1 VTSLFEGLGR
11 VVAFLF
17 VAGVLTTAALLSW
30 RFLPETGR
38 AED

>member
-1 VTSLFEGLGR
+1 

-38 AED
+38 AEE